1 MAHTEGMPSDMEGD
15 DSFECRVSG
24 YKSSVFGILPDNYM
38 ARTASA
44 RLSEKLQYVPR
55 LPSARS
61 DRLRGILGACARWW
75 RRGGGGWFA
84 GWASSVRTAWWG
96 GACAGKCG
104 TVACIVD
111 GAP

>member
-1 MAHTEGMPSDMEGD
+1 MADTEGMPSDMEGD

-55 LPSARS
+55 LPRARS
-61 DRLRGILGACARWW
+61 DRLRGILGACARWG
-75 RRGGGGWFA
+75 RRGGVTRSPAWP
-84 GWASSVRTAWWG
+84 SRIRTAWRSAASPG
-96 GACAGKCG
+96 SSHQS
-104 TVACIVD
+104 
-111 GAP
+111 